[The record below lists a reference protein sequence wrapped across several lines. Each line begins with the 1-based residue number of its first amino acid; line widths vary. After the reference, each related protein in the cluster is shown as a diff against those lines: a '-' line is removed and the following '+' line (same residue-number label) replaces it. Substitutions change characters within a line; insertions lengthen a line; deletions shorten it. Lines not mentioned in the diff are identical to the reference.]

1 MSSTYIYKGRSRLN
15 AEFIDAID
23 NIIYVNLKLIY
34 TICNKNEERIKTYLI
49 GYNIPVILKRL
60 LVVYQKNEEIRKWCL
75 KLFKIQLKF
84 LDKNWRMENNFI
96 ITSIYQH
103 LKYNNDQLSLD
114 NWLKYETKDQK
125 NMPYQHTEL
134 YSLEELKKI
143 YNEFNNSNYLKYL
156 NNPDELDKYYNNVNS
171 NYSSLYLKMWN
182 SVTLTEEFKNNYEK
196 FV

>member
-1 MSSTYIYKGRSRLN
+1 MTDQELIR
-15 AEFIDAID
+15 
-23 NIIYVNLKLIY
+23 IINGIPDENQLKLHVLLMLNCAYRGMDIA
-34 TICNKNEERIKTYLI
+34 TLKDSEIQDGRI
-49 GYNIPVILKRL
+49 
-60 LVVYQKNEEIRKWCL
+60 IRKRH
-75 KLFKIQLKF
+75 K
-84 LDKNWRMENNFI
+84 
-96 ITSIYQH
+96 
-103 LKYNNDQLSLD
+103 
-114 NWLKYETKDQK
+114 TKDQK